1 MADCQIG
8 ALGELA
14 DKLDEGFSIIQD
26 KMQLVQNKINSI
38 PGIIDAEL
46 AAVYAEIQLQLQTQF
61 PQLTSLADLKKAL
74 PEEIKDIVSLATDA
88 VAFATEVER
97 LKEKYEDAGTDL
109 LKDPQNITNLLRDI
123 QGDLNKLCDLVPTY
137 KEVTDPE
144 TGEKKMELR
153 GRGNSEIEVRS
164 RPNIEAKSLLSKEG
178 RKLAVKQIKDSL
190 GSIRAVLPEGG
201 TGNISK
207 EGENRYG
214 W

>member
-1 MADCQIG
+1 M
-8 ALGELA
+8 
-14 DKLDEGFSIIQD
+14 
-26 KMQLVQNKINSI
+26 
-38 PGIIDAEL
+38 
-46 AAVYAEIQLQLQTQF
+46 
-61 PQLTSLADLKKAL
+61 
-74 PEEIKDIVSLATDA
+74 
-88 VAFATEVER
+88 
-97 LKEKYEDAGTDL
+97 
-109 LKDPQNITNLLRDI
+109 
-123 QGDLNKLCDLVPTY
+123 VPTY

>member
-14 DKLDEGFSIIQD
+14 DKLDEGFSVIQD
-26 KMQLVQNKINSI
+26 KMQLVQHKINSI

-74 PEEIKDIVSLATDA
+74 PEEIKDIVSLANQG
-88 VAFATEVER
+88 VLFLSEVER
-97 LKEKYEDAGTDL
+97 LKEKYEDAGLDL
-109 LKDPQNITNLLRDI
+109 LKDPENITNLLRDL

-190 GSIRAVLPEGG
+190 GSIRATVNEAGS
-201 TGNISK
+201 GNISK

>member
-14 DKLDEGFSIIQD
+14 DKLDEGFSVIQD

-74 PEEIKDIVSLATDA
+74 PEEIKDIVSLANQG
-88 VAFATEVER
+88 VLFLSEVER
-97 LKEKYEDAGTDL
+97 LKEKYEDADIDL
-109 LKDPQNITNLLRDI
+109 LKDPENITNLLRDL